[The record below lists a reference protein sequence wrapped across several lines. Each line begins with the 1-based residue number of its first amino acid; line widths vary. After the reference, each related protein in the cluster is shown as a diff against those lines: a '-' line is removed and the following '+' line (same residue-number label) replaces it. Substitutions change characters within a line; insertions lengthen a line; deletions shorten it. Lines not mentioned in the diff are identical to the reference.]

1 MFKRALVG
9 VDLSPAEESLL
20 SCLPDVSH
28 LGIESRVL
36 AHVIR
41 IGYAQGAGDGYE
53 DEYRAWL
60 EKAATP
66 IREAGLTVTT
76 SVTAS
81 GVPAEELLAGRPG
94 HKVRTLSW
102 SAPAATTFSI
112 RFSSGASPRRSSAVQ
127 DSGPDRAP
135 GRRHGR

>member
-41 IGYAQGAGDGYE
+41 IGYAQGAGDGHE

-81 GVPAEELLAGRPG
+81 GVPADELLAVAQAQGADLVVVGSRSHNFLHEIFLG
-94 HKVRTLSW
+94 SVAKEV
-102 SAPAATTFSI
+102 I
-112 RFSSGASPRRSSAVQ
+112 RSPRFRS
-127 DSGPDRAP
+127 
-135 GRRHGR
+135 